1 METDS
6 LFEPFELTNLA
17 LNNRVGLAPMTRTS
31 ATDDGEATDQMVR
44 YYESFA
50 RGGFSFLITEGIY
63 TDTQYSQGYLN
74 QPGLATNTQTEAW
87 TSIVDAVHEE
97 GSAFI
102 AQLMHAGAQTQGNRY
117 VDTTVAPSA
126 YRPPGEMAA
135 MYGGSGKFPEA
146 QRLDGDDLA
155 DIKRGFVES
164 AERAV
169 EAGFDGV
176 EVHAANGYLLHEFI
190 DPLVNERDDEYGGSP
205 EDRARFPA
213 EIIAAIND
221 TTPDEF
227 VVGVR
232 VSQGAVSDE
241 DRTWPDEET
250 TAQAV
255 FEAFTGANVD
265 YIHVTE
271 PEITEPAFGDAGP
284 TLTELAVQY
293 SDTVVIANGGLGAPE
308 QARAALADGADLIT
322 QATAALANHDW
333 PARVQRGETLA
344 DLDPSIVF
352 QPDASISEAEIPR
365 VE

>member
-1 METDS
+1 MENDP
-6 LFEPFELTNLA
+6 LFEPFESTNLA
-17 LNNRVGLAPMTRTS
+17 LNNRIGLAPMTRTS
-31 ATDDGEATDQMVR
+31 ATDDGEATDQMAR

-87 TSIVDAVHEE
+87 TPIVDAVHEE

-102 AQLMHAGAQTQGNRY
+102 AQLMHAGAQTQENHY

-126 YRPPGEMAA
+126 YRPPGEMAE

-146 QRLDGDDLA
+146 QRLDGDDL
-155 DIKRGFVES
+155 DDVKRGFVES

-169 EAGFDGV
+169 EAGFDGI

-205 EDRARFPA
+205 ENRARFPA

-255 FEAFTGANVD
+255 FEAFTGASVD

-293 SDTVVIANGGLGAPE
+293 SDTVVIANGGLGSPE
-308 QARAALADGADLIT
+308 QARTALADGADLIT

-333 PARVQRGETLA
+333 PNRVQSNEALA

-352 QPDASISEAEIPR
+352 QPDASISEAEIPHAD
-365 VE
+365 